1 MFFKLACY
9 YPAEKPLFMAINI
22 ESDAW
27 VSELLEAIQAK
38 LQSHHREFDVNDL
51 RLFRVKLFFL

>member
-1 MFFKLACY
+1 
-9 YPAEKPLFMAINI
+9 MAINI